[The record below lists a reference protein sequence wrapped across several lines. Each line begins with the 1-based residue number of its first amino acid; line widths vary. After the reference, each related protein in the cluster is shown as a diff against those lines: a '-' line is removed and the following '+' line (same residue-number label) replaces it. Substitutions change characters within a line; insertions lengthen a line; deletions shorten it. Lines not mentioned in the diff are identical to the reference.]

1 MDVEHI
7 TKTIEDFLRKL
18 TIDFDRIEYIE
29 NNTYNTFLVHS
40 QDAGILIGSR
50 GENLEAFGFL
60 IRRMVERNQKE
71 DEERD
76 VLIDD
81 VEREKNKSNT
91 LTFPNRG
98 VEKDSTPFI
107 VDVNNYQT
115 KKIQDLVE
123 SAHISARRAKL
134 FKQNV
139 ELSPMTSYERMIV
152 HSVFTDDPE
161 ISTESYGDG
170 KFRRVVLKFTSTGE
184 SEMVDTRATL

>member
-7 TKTIEDFLRKL
+7 TTTIEDFLRRL

-29 NNTYNTFLVHS
+29 NDTYNTFLIHS

-50 GENLEAFGFL
+50 GENLEAFSFL
-60 IRRMVERNQKE
+60 IRRMVEKNQKE
-71 DEERD
+71 DKERD
-76 VLIDD
+76 V
-81 VEREKNKSNT
+81 
-91 LTFPNRG
+91 
-98 VEKDSTPFI
+98 FI

-170 KFRRVVLKFTSTGE
+170 KFRRVVLKFTSTEE
-184 SEMVDTRATL
+184 SEIADTQATL